1 MNPLC
6 IVRALR
12 TPPLMPQVIVS
23 DVYQQACRS
32 NTSRISSATPTP
44 QVSEL
49 LCRKEPRPVLTLR
62 IKSQIRIAVTAILA
76 GLSSH
81 PIILL

>member
-12 TPPLMPQVIVS
+12 TSPSVPQVIS

-32 NTSRISSATPTP
+32 NTSRTSSATPTP